1 MAAGS
6 DDTPLIPY
14 YEGVAEKSMGHEHT
28 LAKNESNPARLEAV
42 LLRLT
47 EQVARRLRLAGKR
60 GRRVVVKLRFADFRT
75 ITRQRTLVHPTDEE
89 RTIYPLARTLMRA
102 NFAGRAL
109 RLVGVSVADLSGD
122 PGLESLFAADRRHR
136 EVLGAVDELR
146 DRFGEN
152 VLTRAKVMTA
162 RANRAG
168 PPPESVQAL
177 RARRGRFDDRRPL
190 RS

>member
-1 MAAGS
+1 M
-6 DDTPLIPY
+6 
-14 YEGVAEKSMGHEHT
+14 
-28 LAKNESNPARLEAV
+28 
-42 LLRLT
+42 
-47 EQVARRLRLAGKR
+47 
-60 GRRVVVKLRFADFRT
+60 KLRFADFRT

-102 NFAGRAL
+102 NSEGRPL

-122 PGLESLFAADRRHR
+122 PGLESLFASDRRHR

-152 VLTRAKVMTA
+152 VLTRAKVMAA
-162 RANRAG
+162 RSMSAG

-190 RS
+190 RSRLS